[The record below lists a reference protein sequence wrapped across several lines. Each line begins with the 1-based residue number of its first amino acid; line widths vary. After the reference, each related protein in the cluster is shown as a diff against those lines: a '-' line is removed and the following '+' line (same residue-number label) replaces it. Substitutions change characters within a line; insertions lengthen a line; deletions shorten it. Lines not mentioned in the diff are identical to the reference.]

1 MTYTSSSGS
10 SAGAA
15 PFLDASA
22 TAAASEDHTCTICC
36 ETPLLLD
43 SATLPPCGHTFCASC
58 VLSWSAVRALCP
70 NCKTPFSSL
79 LVARNPETGDAL
91 PSQVPVDA
99 HVLLT
104 SPWVSLTALLPVVDD
119 IASAFNVA
127 FSPEE
132 RRRDHDLASAATG
145 VPNFTC
151 EEVEDAAEDAFW
163 AAEELMYREEFPA
176 VARSTRVMANRRH
189 GANGYL
195 ASGHLAARAGQ
206 STPTPPQGRSKG
218 PTRAN
223 ASSESHNPTDQE
235 HKPQGSSSKR
245 KKKVKKNSRG
255 AAGHLA
261 AADASSAPD
270 VKPIAAVV
278 TDVASEGG
286 GLVPAVPRGGES

>member
-1 MTYTSSSGS
+1 MHHLLRNAFTSRLCNSSSMRSHLLRVMRPLLVSRAGS
-10 SAGAA
+10 L
-15 PFLDASA
+15 PKLQD
-22 TAAASEDHTCTICC
+22 
-36 ETPLLLD
+36 PLLL
-43 SATLPPCGHTFCASC
+43 SAGRAQPGNRRCPPEPSPGGRA
-58 VLSWSAVRALCP
+58 RAL
-70 NCKTPFSSL
+70 NL
-79 LVARNPETGDAL
+79 AL
-91 PSQVPVDA
+91 GLS
-99 HVLLT
+99 
-104 SPWVSLTALLPVVDD
+104 ALLPVVDD